1 MVVDALFEK
10 CSSSGFSGGKIS
22 TGSIKHTGPI
32 IVASH
37 GGKFPPAAIRIPC
50 QTFVK
55 TSLGKWFQLHHLV
68 R

>member
-1 MVVDALFEK
+1 LQTVVDALFEK

-37 GGKFPPAAIRIPC
+37 GGKFPPAC

-55 TSLGKWFQLHHLV
+55 TILGK
-68 R
+68 

>member
-22 TGSIKHTGPI
+22 TGSIRHTGPI

-37 GGKFPPAAIRIPC
+37 GGKFPPAC

-55 TSLGKWFQLHHLV
+55 TILGK
-68 R
+68 